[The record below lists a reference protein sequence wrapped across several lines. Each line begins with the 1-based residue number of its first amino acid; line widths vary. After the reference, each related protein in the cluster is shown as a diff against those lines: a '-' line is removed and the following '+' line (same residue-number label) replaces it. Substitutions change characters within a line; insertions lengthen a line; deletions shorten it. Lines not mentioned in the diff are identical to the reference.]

1 MEVENEFSFSRAN
14 AKIQIT
20 PQNTEAS
27 FGPIPDF
34 VPVDNMEIIEV
45 NQGKNGGVTSFFKFS
60 RQNQRIYYHVLKKKS
75 VLGVRQ
81 HVFEILII

>member
-1 MEVENEFSFSRAN
+1 MDQQFSKFVKKSTGTLSVANSMEVENEFSFSRTN

-45 NQGKNGGVTSFFKFS
+45 NEGKNGGVTLLFFKFL
-60 RQNQRIYYHVLKKKS
+60 R
-75 VLGVRQ
+75 
-81 HVFEILII
+81 